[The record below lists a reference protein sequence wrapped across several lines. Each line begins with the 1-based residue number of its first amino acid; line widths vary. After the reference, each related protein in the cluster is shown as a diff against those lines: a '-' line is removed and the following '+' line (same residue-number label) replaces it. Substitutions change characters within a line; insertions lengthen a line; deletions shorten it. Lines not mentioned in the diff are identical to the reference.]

1 MEVLTAL
8 GNNNLFKK
16 LKTINGIKLYKND
29 IQYREGIIEVLKEN
43 DNINLIIIYE
53 KILGS
58 IEFEELINKIKII
71 NNEIKFIFILEN
83 KNEKLENILLKN
95 NIKNIFYN
103 NEINFNEF
111 ILKIKNINFSEKD
124 ILKKENEKLKK
135 IVFEKNEEINNYK
148 KIKKNKNNLIKNNK
162 EKILIIT
169 NLKFNE
175 FKKIKNKLIKLNEKL
190 NLEYLFLNNIN
201 KKIKY
206 YENIFFLI
214 YENIL
219 EIKKTKNKIKKI
231 NLKYY
236 INNKKIN
243 IIFLENKNNSI
254 NLKILKNI
262 FKENSVWGKIKI
274 KKNNY
279 LIDKKIIKKF
289 INGGY

>member
-29 IQYREGIIEVLKEN
+29 IQYREGIIEVLKE
-43 DNINLIIIYE
+43 DKNIDLIIIYE

-83 KNEKLENILLKN
+83 KNEKLENILLNN

-148 KIKKNKNNLIKNNK
+148 KIKKNENNLIKKNK

-219 EIKKTKNKIKKI
+219 EIKKTKNKIKII

-236 INNKKIN
+236 INNKKIK

-262 FKENSVWGKIKI
+262 FKENSVLGKIKI

-289 INGGY
+289 INGG

>member
-83 KNEKLENILLKN
+83 KNEKLENILLNN

-124 ILKKENEKLKK
+124 ILKKENEKFKK
-135 IVFEKNEEINNYK
+135 IIFEKNEEINKYK
-148 KIKKNKNNLIKNNK
+148 KNENNLIKNNK

-206 YENIFFLI
+206 YENILFLI
-214 YENIL
+214 NENIL
-219 EIKKTKNKIKKI
+219 EIKKTKNKIKII

-236 INNKKIN
+236 INNKKIK

-262 FKENSVWGKIKI
+262 FKENSVLGKIKI

-289 INGGY
+289 INGG

>member
-148 KIKKNKNNLIKNNK
+148 KIKKNENNLIKKNK

-219 EIKKTKNKIKKI
+219 EIKKTKNKIKII

>member
-29 IQYREGIIEVLKEN
+29 IQYREGIIEVLKE
-43 DNINLIIIYE
+43 DKNIDLIIIYE

-83 KNEKLENILLKN
+83 KNEKLENILLNN

-124 ILKKENEKLKK
+124 ILKKENEKFKK
-135 IVFEKNEEINNYK
+135 IIFEKNEEINKYK
-148 KIKKNKNNLIKNNK
+148 KNENNLIKNNK

-175 FKKIKNKLIKLNEKL
+175 F
-190 NLEYLFLNNIN
+190 
-201 KKIKY
+201 
-206 YENIFFLI
+206 
-214 YENIL
+214 
-219 EIKKTKNKIKKI
+219 
-231 NLKYY
+231 
-236 INNKKIN
+236 
-243 IIFLENKNNSI
+243 
-254 NLKILKNI
+254 
-262 FKENSVWGKIKI
+262 
-274 KKNNY
+274 
-279 LIDKKIIKKF
+279 
-289 INGGY
+289 

>member
-29 IQYREGIIEVLKEN
+29 IQYREGIIEVLKE
-43 DNINLIIIYE
+43 DKNIDLIIIYE

-83 KNEKLENILLKN
+83 KNEKLENILLNN

-103 NEINFNEF
+103 NEINFEEF
-111 ILKIKNINFSEKD
+111 ILKIKNINFSERY
-124 ILKKENEKLKK
+124 ILEKENKKLKK
-135 IVFEKNEEINNYK
+135 IIFEKNEEIKNSRNK
-148 KIKKNKNNLIKNNK
+148 LLKNKK
-162 EKILIIT
+162 EKLLIIT

-175 FKKIKNKLIKLNEKL
+175 FKKIKNKLIKLNKNL

-206 YENIFFLI
+206 YDNIYFLI
-214 YENIL
+214 NENIL
-219 EIKKTKNKIKKI
+219 EIKKIKSKIKII

-262 FKENSVWGKIKI
+262 FKENNILGKIKI
-274 KKNNY
+274 KKDNY
-279 LIDKKIIKKF
+279 LINKKIIKKL
-289 INGGY
+289 NN

>member
-29 IQYREGIIEVLKEN
+29 IQYREGIIEVLKE
-43 DNINLIIIYE
+43 DKNIDLIIIYE

-83 KNEKLENILLKN
+83 KNEKLENILLNN

-103 NEINFNEF
+103 NEINFNKF

-148 KIKKNKNNLIKNNK
+148 KIKKNENNLIKKNK

-219 EIKKTKNKIKKI
+219 EIKKTKNKIKII

-262 FKENSVWGKIKI
+262 FKENSVLGKIKI